1 MGPSLLTS
9 LLLRKLSD
17 TFGYIGNRGTDEF
30 QVCTA
35 LILQLER
42 ELAGCFRGFP
52 LDVAKRGLDR
62 GQRRV

>member
-17 TFGYIGNRGTDEF
+17 TFGYIGNRGADEF
-30 QVCTA
+30 EVRAA
-35 LILQLER
+35 LVLQLER
-42 ELAGCFRGFP
+42 ELAGCLRGFL
-52 LDVAKRGLDR
+52 LDVAKSGLDR